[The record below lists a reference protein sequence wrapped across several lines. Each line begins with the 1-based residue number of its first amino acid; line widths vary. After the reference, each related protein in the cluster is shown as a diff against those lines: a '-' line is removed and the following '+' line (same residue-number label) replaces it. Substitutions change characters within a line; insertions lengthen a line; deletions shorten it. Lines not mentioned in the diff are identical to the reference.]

1 MAVRIVSYPVR
12 DGHVEVE
19 VHGGAPEDGVERAS
33 VGGRTVERAQV
44 AFTDAVAVARDVAD
58 ALHASF
64 QGALSSPDDVELEFG
79 LKLGGTAG
87 VVVSAASVEA
97 SLRVK
102 CTWRSARG

>member
-1 MAVRIVSYPVR
+1 MNTRIVSYPLQ
-12 DGHVEVE
+12 DGRVEVE
-19 VHGGAPEDGVERAS
+19 VLGDAPEGGVERTA
-33 VGGRTVERAQV
+33 VGGRTIERAQV
-44 AFTDAVAVARDVAD
+44 AFSDAVTVAREVAD

-64 QGALSSPDDVELEFG
+64 RNALSAPDEVELEFG

-102 CTWRSARG
+102 CTWRTSEG